1 MITDLPTKRILKR
14 YDSDRHFSE
23 FYPQDGGGENQ
34 LEPDMER
41 DYATVAVRIPAVSTH
56 PPPVSLRPDTAVK
69 TRANVASARVG
80 AIDRFPIARRCEA
93 I

>member
-1 MITDLPTKRILKR
+1 MRGVKQTNIFRVIQTKLNQLVYENLHMITDLPTKRILKR

-41 DYATVAVRIPAVSTH
+41 DYATVAVRT
-56 PPPVSLRPDTAVK
+56 PPPSP
-69 TRANVASARVG
+69 SAQTL
-80 AIDRFPIARRCEA
+80 P
-93 I
+93 